1 MSADAGAGAL
11 AVDYAPVR
19 EAIRARD
26 ATAFVHVGR
35 SDDPLLRYLARASEV
50 DGELAVC
57 VTPEQSLLFASES
70 PAAAREAFP
79 GDRVLPGGGDVP
91 TGERVAVALDDLGR
105 SGTVLAPRTIPH
117 DAALYLAERGFEVVS
132 TSVVDDARVAKTDRE
147 RLRQRSVQAAADAA
161 VARARTVLRE
171 SEREHGDGHGH
182 GGDGDGHGGDD
193 DGHGGNGDG
202 HGGDSGD
209 GDPRDDHLAF
219 EGMAVTT
226 ERVRREVAAELSAGG
241 VDPGV
246 VAVGAGADAT
256 PRSDAVIRPGEPVVL
271 ALAPRDCEGY
281 HGHVVRTLVVDGDG
295 GWTRRAQLAADG
307 AVDAA
312 LAALEPGAT
321 VATVEREGAAEL
333 TAYGFDAPQS
343 TFDVHGVGLERRE
356 RPLADDAAVPAG
368 AVVALDA
375 TANGP
380 DGVLRVA
387 DAAVVAGDGAE
398 RLGTADRSLEP

>member
-1 MSADAGAGAL
+1 MSADAGTGAL
-11 AVDYAPVR
+11 AVDHAPVR

-182 GGDGDGHGGDD
+182 GGDSGD
-193 DGHGGNGDG
+193 GDG
-202 HGGDSGD
+202 HGGDSGDGD

-256 PRSDAVIRPGEPVVL
+256 PRSDAAIRPGEPVVL

-281 HGHVVRTLVVDGDG
+281 HGRVVRTLVVDGDG

-380 DGVLRVA
+380 DGVVRVA
-387 DAAVVAGDGAE
+387 DLAVVTGDGAE

>member
-1 MSADAGAGAL
+1 MTSDGDAGAL

-19 EAIRARD
+19 EALAARD
-26 ATAFVHVGR
+26 ATAFVHAGS
-35 SDDPLLRYLARASEV
+35 SDDPVLRYLARASDV

-57 VTPEQSLLFASES
+57 VTPEQSMLFA
-70 PAAAREAFP
+70 PDDPDAARESFP

-105 SGTVLAPRTIPH
+105 SGTVLAPRTVPH
-117 DAALYLAERGFEVVS
+117 DAALYLEDRGFEVAS
-132 TSVVDDARVAKTDRE
+132 TAVVDDARVAKTDRE

-182 GGDGDGHGGDD
+182 GHGGD
-193 DGHGGNGDG
+193 GAAVEGGESD
-202 HGGDSGD
+202 H
-209 GDPRDDHLAF
+209 DPQDDHLAF

-226 ERVRREVAAELSAGG
+226 ERLRREVAAELAAGG

-256 PRSDAVIRPGEPVVL
+256 PGSDAAIRPGEPVVL
-271 ALAPRDCEGY
+271 AIAPRDRDGY
-281 HGHVVRTLVVDGDG
+281 HGRVVRTLIVEGDG

-312 LAALEPGAT
+312 LAELEPGAT
-321 VATVEREGAAEL
+321 VAAVEREGVAEL
-333 TAYGFDAPQS
+333 TAYGFDAPES
-343 TFDVHGVGLERRE
+343 VFDAHGVGLDRRE
-356 RPLADDAAVPAG
+356 PPLAEDAEIPEG
-368 AVVALDA
+368 AVLALDA
-375 TANGP
+375 TASGP
-380 DGVLRVA
+380 DGVVRVA
-387 DAAVVAGDGAE
+387 DLAVVTVDGAE